1 MRTTARRLACRI
13 GLIAIA
19 SVLAA
24 GCGGGSSS
32 GGGNVG
38 GDEAGQQLNLA
49 GATIRVGSKEFT
61 EQLILGEIAVQA
73 LENAGATVEQQTG
86 LVGTTATREALASGS
101 IDLYWEY
108 TGTGWITLLGHEEN
122 PIKDGRQ
129 QYEAVAAEDAERNG
143 IRWLA
148 PAPAN
153 NTFAVAVRSEAA
165 EVLGVRSLSGLAVLA
180 ELRPENATLCAADE
194 FLLRPDGLPGLQ
206 QAYGF
211 QFPPGSVAQLPLED
225 IHRAVDEGDRC
236 NFGEVF
242 LTDGRIK
249 TLGLTVLE
257 DDKQFFPPYNPAPTL
272 RSEVLDRYPDIEKL
286 FAPISAKLDNETL
299 QNLNAAVDVEGR
311 PPADVARQFLRQ
323 NSLL

>member
-1 MRTTARRLACRI
+1 MRTTARRLARAV
-13 GLIAIA
+13 GLIAVA

-24 GCGGGSSS
+24 GCSGGSSG

-38 GDEAGQQLNLA
+38 GGEAGQQLNLA
-49 GATIRVGSKEFT
+49 GATISVGSKEFT

-73 LENAGATVEQQTG
+73 LENAGATVERRTG
-86 LVGTTATREALASGS
+86 LVGTTATREALTSGS
-101 IDLYWEY
+101 VDLYWEY
-108 TGTGWITLLGHEEN
+108 TGTGWITLLGHDEN
-122 PIKDGRQ
+122 PIKDPRQ
-129 QYEAVAAEDAERNG
+129 QYDAVAAEDAERNG
-143 IRWLA
+143 IRWLE

-153 NTFAVAVRSEAA
+153 NTFALAVRREAA
-165 EVLGVRSLSGLAVLA
+165 EVLGVRSLSGLAALT
-180 ELRPENATLCAADE
+180 ELRPENATLCAAEE

-211 QFPPGSVAQLPLED
+211 QFPAGSVAQLPLDD
-225 IHRAVDEGDRC
+225 IPGAVDEGDRC

-242 LTDGRIK
+242 LTDGRIR

-257 DDKQFFPPYNPAPTL
+257 DDEQFFPAYNPAPTV
-272 RSEVLDRYPDIEKL
+272 RREVLDRHPDIARL

-299 QNLNAAVDVEGR
+299 QGLNAAVDVEGR